1 MATNTTPLT
10 PKQDMKQTGV
20 FNTNWQK
27 ASYFMQCLHAVAQA
41 SNGFPYKEIWQTVFD
56 DHTWEERETL
66 IKNSKKREIKKDAKF
81 APKNLTTPKNVLNL
95 YREEYRTMCTST
107 GKEYK
112 NAEFDVAFKALSEA
126 EKDRLSAK
134 HKTEMETY
142 KRAEA
147 EQLTL
152 AIQAGEYPEP
162 KPKGFLTE
170 YMVFGR
176 ECRKPVNVYLTAE
189 ESARFATISIK
200 EQSGILSEAFK
211 RCKDNAELMSSIK
224 AIAVADKERYVKD
237 LHAWK
242 IRALERQ
249 ITKLTREGADT
260 ASVAT
265 ELETLRSSKPPS
277 KQASAPAPTAQA
289 PAPTPAPAPADVPA
303 KKARA
308 PRKQTAKSAP
318 VPEPEEA

>member
-1 MATNTTPLT
+1 MATNTTLPT
-10 PKQDMKQTGV
+10 PKPDMKQTGV
-20 FNTNWQK
+20 FNNKWQK
-27 ASYFMQCLHAVAQA
+27 AAYFMECLSMVAQA
-41 SNGFPYKEIWQTVFD
+41 SNGFPFKEIWQTVFD
-56 DHTWEERETL
+56 DHTWEEREAL
-66 IKNSKKREIKKDAKF
+66 IKNSKKRETKKDAKF
-81 APKNLTTPKNVLNL
+81 APKNLNMPKNVLNL
-95 YREEYRTMCTST
+95 YREEYRVMCTSS

-112 NAEFDVAFKALSEA
+112 NAEFDVAFKALGEA
-126 EKDRLSAK
+126 DKARLSAK
-134 HKTEMETY
+134 HKTEMEVY

-147 EQLTL
+147 EQLSQ
-152 AIQAGEYPEP
+152 AIQAGEFPEP

-170 YMVFGR
+170 YMVFGG
-176 ECRKPVNVYLTAE
+176 ECRKPGNVYLTAD

-211 RCKDNAELMSSIK
+211 RCKENAELMRTIK

-260 ASVAT
+260 ASIAT
-265 ELETLRSSKPPS
+265 ELETLRSKPPTIAVHAPS
-277 KQASAPAPTAQA
+277 TTAQASASPAQA
-289 PAPTPAPAPADVPA
+289 SADAPAN

-308 PRKQTAKSAP
+308 PRKPATKSAP